1 MTLKASL
8 ESIIERLTA
17 DRIYLAKHPA
27 VVELQH
33 ADDTLD
39 LTPDNAKLRGRGISN
54 VPIRHGLPGVRVKVK
69 QGSRCLL
76 GYEGGDPDKPYASLW
91 DAASVEQILFNGGTA
106 GIARIGDI
114 VQCYWPAMIDV
125 LSGNLAGAPFAA
137 TLMITS
143 PAVGIIQTG
152 SARVN
157 VGD

>member
-1 MTLKASL
+1 MSLKGSL
-8 ESIIERLTA
+8 EAIIERLTA
-17 DRIYLAKHPA
+17 DRIYLAKHSS

-33 ADDTLD
+33 GDDTVD
-39 LTPDNAKLRGRGISN
+39 LTPDNVKLRGRGISN
-54 VPIRHGLPGVRVKVK
+54 VPIRHGLPGVRVRVK

-76 GYEGGDPDKPYASLW
+76 GFEGGNPDKPYASLW
-91 DAASVEQILFNGGTA
+91 DASSVEQILFNGGTA
-106 GIARIGDI
+106 GVARVGDI

-137 TLMITS
+137 TLIVTS
-143 PAVGIIQTG
+143 PAVGIITTG

>member
-1 MTLKASL
+1 MSLKTSL
-8 ESIIERLTA
+8 EAIVARLTA
-17 DRIYLAKHPA
+17 DRVYLAKHPC

-33 ADDTLD
+33 DDDTLD
-39 LTPDNAKLRGRGISN
+39 LTPDNTALRGRGISN

-76 GYEGGDPDKPYASLW
+76 GFEGGDPDKPYASLW
-91 DAASVEQILFNGGTA
+91 DSASVEQILFNGGTA
-106 GIARIGDI
+106 GIARVGDI
-114 VQCYWPAMIDV
+114 VQCYWPTAINV
-125 LSGNLAGAPFAA
+125 LSGNLAGLPFAA

-143 PAVGIIQTG
+143 PAVGIITTG